1 MSPSEAQIALY
12 FLSRVAPRGTE
23 EERELI
29 QVIHAL
35 NSLANPRKNSYNDRN
50 ATAA

>member
-12 FLSRVAPRGTE
+12 FLSRVAPRGHD
-23 EERELI
+23 EERQLVHVI
-29 QVIHAL
+29 QSL
-35 NSLANPRKNSYNDRN
+35 NVLANPRKNSYNGRG